1 MYQNP
6 IHLGFMRSVTA
17 FALFVI
23 SSSILFGQRQDSV
36 SRKQNV
42 LLRNFTAPVV
52 FIGLGLYTKQSGS
65 VLSRFDVKGWR
76 DKTCPNF
83 SHHADDVLQF
93 VPMGLVYGL
102 DLAGVKTKNDLLN
115 RSILL
120 VKTEIM
126 VNGLIQLLKHA
137 TDIKRP
143 DGSNYHSFPSGHTA
157 QAFAAATFMHK
168 ELGHHSIWYSVGAYT
183 MASTVGAFRVLND
196 KHWISDVLAGAGIG
210 ILSTNMAYL
219 THRYKWGK
227 RPGLVLVPSYS
238 NGPMLFASI
247 TFAN

>member
-6 IHLGFMRSVTA
+6 IHLGFMRSIAALV
-17 FALFVI
+17 LFVM
-23 SSSILFGQRQDSV
+23 SSGILSGQRQDSA
-36 SRKQNV
+36 SRKQNIF
-42 LLRNFTAPVV
+42 LKNFTAPVV
-52 FIGLGLYTKQSGS
+52 LVGFGLYTKQRGS
-65 VLSRFDVKGWR
+65 VISRFDVNEWR
-76 DKTCPNF
+76 DKTHPKF

-102 DLAGVKTKNDLLN
+102 DLAGIKARNDLLN
-115 RSILL
+115 RTILL
-120 VKTEIM
+120 VKTEIV
-126 VNGLIQLLKHA
+126 VNGIIQLLKHT

-168 ELGHHSIWYSVGAYT
+168 ELGHHSLWYSISAYA
-183 MASTVGAFRVLND
+183 MASTVGTFRVLND
-196 KHWISDVLAGAGIG
+196 RHWISDVLTGAGIG
-210 ILSTNMAYL
+210 ILSTNLVYL

-227 RPGLVLVPSYS
+227 RPNLVLVPSYS

-247 TFAN
+247 TLH